1 MCDLREA
8 IYGLRY
14 RKVMDV
20 EHLPSVN
27 DTVKELPV
35 GKEIIIARLNTPT
48 KDDQDP
54 DDRCALP
61 TVSPKESFQAVVT
74 LISDLLQNEKKYTE
88 CGVLQKL
95 EMRFRLV

>member
-1 MCDLREA
+1 MSDLREA

-20 EHLPSVN
+20 EHLPSIN
-27 DTVKELPV
+27 DRVKELPV
-35 GKEIIIARLNTPT
+35 GKEIITVRMNTPT

-61 TVSPKESFQAVVT
+61 TVSPKVSFQAVVT
-74 LISDLLQNEKKYTE
+74 LVSYLLQNEKKNTK
-88 CGVLQKL
+88 CGVLEKL
-95 EMRFRLV
+95 EMRFSLV

>member
-14 RKVMDV
+14 RKLMDV

-35 GKEIIIARLNTPT
+35 GKKIITARMNTPT
-48 KDDQDP
+48 KDGQDN
-54 DDRCALP
+54 RCALP

-74 LISDLLQNEKKYTE
+74 LVSYLLQNEKKYIK
-88 CGVLQKL
+88 CGVL
-95 EMRFRLV
+95 